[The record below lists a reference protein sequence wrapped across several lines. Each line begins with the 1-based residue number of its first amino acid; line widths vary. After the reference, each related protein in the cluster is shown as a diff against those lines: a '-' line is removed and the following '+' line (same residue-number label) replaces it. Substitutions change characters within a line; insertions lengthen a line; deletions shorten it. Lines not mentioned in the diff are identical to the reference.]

1 MVLSVGQQLGR
12 YEIIARLDSGGGM
25 GEVYKARDTRLPR
38 TVAIKVL
45 GLHLAGKSDLR
56 QRFEREAHV
65 ISSLNH
71 PHICILHDV
80 GHQDGIDYLV
90 MHDVMVSKSRYY
102 KYFYPVMKWGS
113 DVATMVKV
121 GTAADLRSSGE
132 D

>member
-56 QRFEREAHV
+56 QRFEQF
-65 ISSLNH
+65 
-71 PHICILHDV
+71 LHAPAEEGPAVDGWAVV
-80 GHQDGIDYLV
+80 GGHADSITDASRDAARGI
-90 MHDVMVSKSRYY
+90 
-102 KYFYPVMKWGS
+102 GQN
-113 DVATMVKV
+113 
-121 GTAADLRSSGE
+121 GE
-132 D
+132 WAEFGCGFRCAIIFLTFWRC